1 MQYTFKNPHYIS
13 LYSECPINLFLLYFL
28 NPFIN
33 LSDDKIQVVRITW
46 EMCVYSQLK
55 KKGDFSNIANVY
67 KKLEE
72 MYLKYGKTT
81 VSKINPIK
89 YNNPDSIFIVSFD
102 LHHISN

>member
-55 KKGDFSNIANVY
+55 KKGDFSNIAN
-67 KKLEE
+67 
-72 MYLKYGKTT
+72 
-81 VSKINPIK
+81 
-89 YNNPDSIFIVSFD
+89 
-102 LHHISN
+102 